1 MATKLEDKNFS
12 RIAIKNFGYQF
23 SSVFILKL
31 GGVLLTI
38 ILARLLLPELFGIY
52 GLVLSIITLAIS
64 FTDLGITETALTYIS
79 KSIGNNKKD
88 KARSYFR
95 FFLRIKGLFTIIVI
109 LIILLFS
116 HYLSF
121 SIFKKPEIFLPLI
134 IASIYVLVESFRG
147 YITIWFAATKNLK
160 PIAPLEF
167 IIQIAKIVL
176 SVIAISILSDNLKIS
191 GVFLAFSIA
200 GIIYFIISLLIVLRK
215 DKLFLIG
222 KIIQVDTKKAIKFL
236 TFMGFVIIFLT
247 LLGSVDTLMLG
258 VFVSSEFIGYYRA
271 ALGLITSVAALFSF
285 SQILLP
291 MFTQIRR
298 ERLER
303 GISKT
308 YRYIVIISVPAIFGI
323 ILISKYLIYALYG
336 SSYLLSF
343 NSLIILSPLLIIA
356 PLISLYSTIFK
367 ARERPKELSKMM
379 FYSLIINIVLNYV
392 LITYLLR
399 FGERYAILG
408 AGLAT
413 VLSQMFLLFLLSN
426 KTSKSLKV
434 KIGEMGF
441 GRAFLSSIVMSI
453 FLFIFIRYIDMNLL
467 SGIIGV
473 LLSIGIYIL
482 FMFLFKGINKEDFKL
497 LNYLKPNA

>member
-95 FFLRIKGLFTIIVI
+95 FFLRIKGLFT
-109 LIILLFS
+109 
-116 HYLSF
+116 
-121 SIFKKPEIFLPLI
+121 
-134 IASIYVLVESFRG
+134 
-147 YITIWFAATKNLK
+147 
-160 PIAPLEF
+160 
-167 IIQIAKIVL
+167 KIVL

-298 ERLER
+298 ER
-303 GISKT
+303 
-308 YRYIVIISVPAIFGI
+308 
-323 ILISKYLIYALYG
+323 
-336 SSYLLSF
+336 
-343 NSLIILSPLLIIA
+343 
-356 PLISLYSTIFK
+356 
-367 ARERPKELSKMM
+367 
-379 FYSLIINIVLNYV
+379 
-392 LITYLLR
+392 
-399 FGERYAILG
+399 
-408 AGLAT
+408 
-413 VLSQMFLLFLLSN
+413 
-426 KTSKSLKV
+426 
-434 KIGEMGF
+434 
-441 GRAFLSSIVMSI
+441 
-453 FLFIFIRYIDMNLL
+453 
-467 SGIIGV
+467 
-473 LLSIGIYIL
+473 
-482 FMFLFKGINKEDFKL
+482 
-497 LNYLKPNA
+497 